1 MLYLNT
7 HVIKATQLSKKKHA
21 ICGGV
26 EAEQA
31 MGK

>member
-1 MLYLNT
+1 MLYLKT
-7 HVIKATQLSKKKHA
+7 HLIKASQLSKKKYT